1 MDIKE
6 ASLAADRILNEPY
19 FLAAVAELRADAVEK
34 LVNADPTHTDE
45 IRDTQSLVR
54 ALDAITGKLR
64 STIEAAKVSKR

>member
-1 MDIKE
+1 MDLKE
-6 ASLAADRILNEPY
+6 AALAADRILNEPY
-19 FLAAVAELRADAVEK
+19 FVQAVAELRADAVEK
-34 LVNADPTHTDE
+34 LVSADPTHTDE

>member
-1 MDIKE
+1 MDLKE
-6 ASLAADRILNEPY
+6 AALAADRILNEPY
-19 FLAAVAELRADAVEK
+19 FLSAVAELRADAVEK